1 MIMSRR
7 SKFLRRKLNK
17 SVAQSAQKLF
27 PKMLHVRPFQSNFL
41 LTILLSS
48 AWKYEIIIITL
59 WVFSKALRVINSGW
73 EDYSFLYY
81 QKAVLW

>member
-1 MIMSRR
+1 MSRR

-41 LTILLSS
+41 LTIDKN
-48 AWKYEIIIITL
+48 AIRDY
-59 WVFSKALRVINSGW
+59 FST
-73 EDYSFLYY
+73 
-81 QKAVLW
+81 VLTRL